1 MQQDDIEQDHDATT
15 RASKSHDKPMND
27 RSEDARRMAEELIA
41 EEGRTNPRLA
51 INTYFVAAIIG
62 LIIWGVLYY
71 LWQSL

>member
-1 MQQDDIEQDHDATT
+1 MQQYDIEQDHDATT

-27 RSEDARRMAEELIA
+27 RSEDARRMAEKLIA

-51 INTYFVAAIIG
+51 INTYLVAAIIG
-62 LIIWGVLYY
+62 LIIWGALYY